1 MGTGVS
7 LSPRP
12 PENFLKRK
20 FWLMV
25 RGGWFI
31 DHPTE
36 TTVEVTMNYKP

>member
-31 DHPTE
+31 DHPPE
-36 TTVEVTMNYKP
+36 PMVSETMNYEP